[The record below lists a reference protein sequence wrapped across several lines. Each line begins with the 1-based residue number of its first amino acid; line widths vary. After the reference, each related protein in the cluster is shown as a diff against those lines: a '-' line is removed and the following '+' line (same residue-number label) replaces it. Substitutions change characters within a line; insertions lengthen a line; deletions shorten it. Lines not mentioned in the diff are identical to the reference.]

1 MFLKLWN
8 YIFKIWYQLYDSVC
22 KECVSISLLK
32 KIKKKKKKFLQAKHK
47 LEIEQKKKKEINIYF
62 FYRLSQ
68 KKKQEKKKKKRW
80 LAKVYREGNHKKMS
94 WQNR

>member
-8 YIFKIWYQLYDSVC
+8 YVFKIWFQFSDSVC

-32 KIKKKKKKFLQAKHK
+32 KLKKKKKILQAKHK

-62 FYRLSQ
+62 LYRLSQ
-68 KKKQEKKKKKRW
+68 KKKQKKKSDWQK
-80 LAKVYREGNHKKMS
+80 YIEGGKTQKDFMTK
-94 WQNR
+94 